1 MKEIQLSQQGKNKGK
16 YFALVDDDE
25 FERLS
30 KHRWNVLKCDK
41 TNYAIGKVKNSSG
54 TIKHMLMHRFLLNV
68 SDDLYIDHINHNG
81 LDNRKENVRVCTS
94 SENNMNKIKST
105 NKSSIFK
112 GVSFIKRDNL
122 WEAYIND
129 KKRKKKHLGHF
140 ISEVEAAK
148 VYDKE
153 ALELFG
159 EFANLNFIKQ

>member
-41 TNYAIGKVKNSSG
+41 TNYASGKVKNSSG

-81 LDNRKENVRVCTS
+81 LDNRKENVRV
-94 SENNMNKIKST
+94 
-105 NKSSIFK
+105 
-112 GVSFIKRDNL
+112 
-122 WEAYIND
+122 
-129 KKRKKKHLGHF
+129 
-140 ISEVEAAK
+140 
-148 VYDKE
+148 
-153 ALELFG
+153 
-159 EFANLNFIKQ
+159 